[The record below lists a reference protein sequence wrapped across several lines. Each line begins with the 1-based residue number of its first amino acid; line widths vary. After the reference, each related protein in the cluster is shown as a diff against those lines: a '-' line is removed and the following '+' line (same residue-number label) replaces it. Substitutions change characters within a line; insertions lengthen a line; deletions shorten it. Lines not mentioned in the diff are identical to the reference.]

1 MNVTHPVMPTPPRWT
16 VENARNVLTFA
27 VLVAV
32 VIVCLGAS
40 GFTVESL
47 LRGLPRMT
55 RLARQMVPPDFS
67 RFPAIM
73 LSLGV
78 TTQIALAGTGL
89 GLALSVPLGVFASR
103 THGPI
108 AGLHV
113 AFQGWLALLRTIP
126 ELVWA
131 IVFVAC
137 LGPGAIAGVLAI
149 VVDTLGFAGRFF
161 AGAIDDCD
169 RGPQEALTSLGAGRL
184 QILLGAVLPAALPTM
199 IHTSIYALERALRAS
214 VVLGI
219 VGAGGI
225 GIELKVAMELF
236 EFRRASAIILCIL
249 AVVLL
254 VELVGSTIRRRLLT
268 PNH

>member
-1 MNVTHPVMPTPPRWT
+1 MRSGDPHFNPPPRWT
-16 VENARNVLTFA
+16 ARTVRDLIPLLALA
-27 VLVAV
+27 VMV
-32 VIVCLGAS
+32 VMSLGAS
-40 GFTVESL
+40 GMTLDSFY
-47 LRGLPRMT
+47 RGIPRMT
-55 RLARQMVPPDFS
+55 RLVRQMVPPDFS
-67 RFPAIM
+67 RFPAIIEA
-73 LSLGV
+73 LGV
-78 TTQIALAGTGL
+78 TTQIAIAGTGL
-89 GLALSVPLGVFASR
+89 GLALSLPLGVFASR
-103 THGPI
+103 TQTPI
-108 AGLHV
+108 RGTHLIFH
-113 AFQGWLALLRTIP
+113 GWLALLRTIP

-169 RGPQEALTSLGAGRL
+169 RGPQEALTSLGAGRV

-199 IHTSIYALERALRAS
+199 IHTSVYALERALRAS

-254 VELVGSTIRRRLLT
+254 VELAGASIRRRLLA